1 MSNQPN
7 LEKAVIDIAS
17 YVATAKNAESGG
29 QGNPATISQA
39 MVRAAIEKALQGE
52 LGKRL
57 DNISDTLLLVQKAI
71 AKSSTPPNPAT
82 STPAS
87 STPATSTPTPS
98 APATSTPA
106 QSTPATSTPTPSASG
121 NQNTGEQQPGTPV
134 KELVRSLNF
143 FGDSTTAR
151 IGEYAEKL
159 GKVDKLPVINN
170 AAGGSLASYALMS
183 MNGSPIEI
191 KFEVDTIPAKG
202 RNVTVDAEIIYGEG
216 VTPFSMHSTIV
227 MIGDDIEA
235 SIVGQSAKVKVY
247 PRDETPHSIVAGK
260 KYTLK
265 LKANGGTDGICVL
278 ATAKNDIN
286 GANWSN
292 WESTLERVKGYV
304 EKCLSLVEPKSKPR
318 FIVLTNW
325 ADNKTG
331 WAKADHPYRHQ
342 LKDQYNNWLK
352 EKYGEKVWDI
362 EAYMLGNDVW
372 TDTGIIPNE
381 ADKQAQR
388 DGVMPL
394 SLSSDGGAHFTP
406 AVEEKIAKRIID
418 KAKELKYL

>member
-17 YVATAKNAESGG
+17 YVTTAKNAESGG

-39 MVRAAIEKALQGE
+39 VVRAAIEKALQGE

-71 AKSSTPPNPAT
+71 EKSSTPPNPAT
-82 STPAS
+82 STPA
-87 STPATSTPTPS
+87 PSTPTPS
-98 APATSTPA
+98 APAP
-106 QSTPATSTPTPSASG
+106 STPTPSESG
-121 NQNTGEQQPGTPV
+121 NQNTGEQPKAQEQQPGTPV

-159 GKVDKLPVINN
+159 GKADKLPVINN

-235 SIVGQSAKVKVY
+235 SIVGQTENVKVY

-260 KYTLK
+260 KYPLK

-325 ADNKTG
+325 ADNKPG

-342 LKDQYNNWLK
+342 LKDRYNNWLK

-372 TDTGIIPNE
+372 TDTGITPNE

-388 DGVMPL
+388 DGIMPL